1 MERKESGEIT
11 NKHPNPGN
19 TRMNKIASIF
29 ILGLVLASGCKVSEV
44 SLPQSSVQL
53 PGDFATVEGQ
63 TADSAAQVSWE
74 SFFQDENL
82 KVLISSALSNNQ
94 DNLMTLERIK
104 AARASLMAAKAGLFP
119 AISGT
124 AGASRRKF
132 GEYTMDGVGNFDSNL
147 SSTVPEDKRIPD
159 PYKDFFLGAGFEWEI
174 DVWGKLRNQRRAAFS
189 RYLASEEFSKSMRTW
204 LVSEV
209 ATVYY
214 ELLAIDAEIQVLNE
228 NIRLQDLALQLIVE
242 LKEGGRANQLAI
254 DQFEALVLN
263 SKSQLEA
270 KIREQKTAEYS
281 LNRLV
286 GTVEIPLA
294 RTGLDDAIDTPKVME
309 IGIPARLIQHRPDVR
324 EAELNLQAS
333 RFDLSSAKAAFFPSI
348 NLFGMAGFN
357 AFEFS
362 KLFFSPAST
371 MYQLGSGL
379 AAPIFN
385 RRQIQSEFEMA
396 KANQKTALLEYE
408 KRILNSYLEVLD
420 LVNRISTFENQVGLK
435 ENEVRVLQR
444 SIENS
449 NTLFSVGYANYLE
462 VITAQTRALESAIEL
477 ADLKASRLQ
486 SHAQLYRALGGGWN

>member
-1 MERKESGEIT
+1 
-11 NKHPNPGN
+11 
-19 TRMNKIASIF
+19 MNKIASILM
-29 ILGLVLASGCKVSEV
+29 LGLVLASGCKVTEV
-44 SLPQSSVQL
+44 SQPQSSIQL
-53 PGDFATVEGQ
+53 PGEFANVEGQ
-63 TADSAAQVSWE
+63 ASDSVIQVSWE
-74 SFFQDENL
+74 SFFRDENL
-82 KVLISSALSNNQ
+82 KVLISSSLANNQ

-104 AARASLMAAKAGLFP
+104 AARASMMAAKAGLFP
-119 AISGT
+119 AISGM
-124 AGASRRKF
+124 AGVSRQKF
-132 GEYTMDGVGNFDSNL
+132 GEFTMDGVGNFDSNL

-159 PYKDFFLGAGFEWEI
+159 PYKDFILGAGFDWEI
-174 DVWGKLRNQRRAAFS
+174 DVWGKLRNQKRAAFS

-209 ATVYY
+209 ATTYY

-228 NIRLQDLALQLIVE
+228 NIRLQDLALQLIIE

-281 LNRLV
+281 LTRLV
-286 GTVEIPLA
+286 GTVEIPMS
-294 RTGLDDAIDTPKVME
+294 RTRLDDAIDSPRVME
-309 IGIPARLIQHRPDVR
+309 IGIPAQLIQYRPDIR

-333 RFDLSSAKAAFFPSI
+333 KFNLSAVKATFFPSI
-348 NLFGMAGFN
+348 NLIGMAGFN

-362 KLFFSPAST
+362 KLFFNPAST
-371 MYQLGSGL
+371 IYQLGAGL
-379 AAPIFN
+379 TAPIFN
-385 RRQIQSEFEMA
+385 RRQIQTEFELA
-396 KANQKTALLEYE
+396 KADQKIALLDYE

-420 LVNRISTFENQVGLK
+420 LVNQISTFENQLK
-435 ENEVRVLQR
+435 LNENEVRVLQR